1 MFLEFIQRIFINLT
15 IFISLSSVKMCN
27 FYYVNMYNETAA
39 YRNTENEFVIEQ
51 NEDSEKHK
59 YENLYGKRPIHHCF
73 NFRFRES
80 C

>member
-1 MFLEFIQRIFINLT
+1 
-15 IFISLSSVKMCN
+15 
-27 FYYVNMYNETAA
+27 MYNETAA
-39 YRNTENEFVIEQ
+39 YRNTENKFVIEQ

-59 YENLYGKRPIHHCF
+59 YENLYGKRPIYHYCF

>member
-1 MFLEFIQRIFINLT
+1 M
-15 IFISLSSVKMCN
+15 KMCN

-59 YENLYGKRPIHHCF
+59 YENLLWQETNSSLMF
-73 NFRFRES
+73 
-80 C
+80 